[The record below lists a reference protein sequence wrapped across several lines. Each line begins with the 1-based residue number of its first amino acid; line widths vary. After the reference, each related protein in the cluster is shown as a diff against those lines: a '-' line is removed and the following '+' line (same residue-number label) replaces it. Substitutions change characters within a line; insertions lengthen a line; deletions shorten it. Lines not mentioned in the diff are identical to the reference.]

1 MLKEVQS
8 EDAVHH
14 TIFSKLGPCECA
26 LAIMSRGSGWEKTQ
40 WDEWAHWQ
48 EKPEESSGKGDKSK
62 PDYWVEPEEPRGSRD
77 DSKSKRKKDWQEDWQ
92 EDCRHWSK
100 SQSYREQIRAPL
112 LAQVK
117 RMQKEMDNLVDRAT
131 DAEQKSLQA
140 YTMLSALSSGV
151 EARCWDP

>member
-14 TIFSKLGPCECA
+14 TIASKLGPCECA
-26 LAIMSRGSGWEKTQ
+26 LATMSRGSGWEKGQ
-40 WDEWAHWQ
+40 WDESAHWQ
-48 EKPEESSGKGDKSK
+48 EKP
-62 PDYWVEPEEPRGSRD
+62 EPEEPRGSRD
-77 DSKSKRKKDWQEDWQ
+77 GSKSKRKKDWQED
-92 EDCRHWSK
+92 CRHWSK
-100 SQSYREQIRAPL
+100 CQSYREQIRAPL

-131 DAEQKSLQA
+131 DAEKKSLQA
-140 YTMLSALSSGV
+140 YTMLSSLSSGV